1 MILALTGVPLILVSI
16 LAFIFVLGVIIV
28 AHEAGH
34 FYFAKKAGI
43 LCHEFSIGM
52 GPAIYKK
59 QMGETTFCIRAIP
72 IGGYVQMA
80 NNELDGILKVGDSIG
95 VNIIN
100 DEVTEIILDDNKE
113 CNLRGEIAE
122 MDLSGKDG
130 QDLYIS
136 LNYDNQNHYLKV
148 KNDAIYVFERNQTMQ
163 LTPYDR
169 SFDSKSLWR
178 RFITLLAGPV
188 MNFIIAI
195 IVYLIIFFVQGVPNY
210 NSTVVGSVEAG
221 YPASMAEI
229 KVGDKITKVSD
240 TDVTTW
246 NEFSEA
252 LANEYSKN
260 NVDFYITVESNGV
273 ERVLPI
279 STIVAINSVGISN
292 IDVPSQ
298 AFNPDIDGVDIDGLR
313 IGNTGQCS
321 SGKLP
326 FSRGT
331 IISKIL
337 NVDTNEV
344 IELNRNS
351 WPEVIKFFKD
361 LDSANIKFEYYTPKD
376 LEQEVYEYTK
386 VSLDECSVITPWNNE
401 VLSNQRVNKVVQQ
414 IGVSPKY
421 HFSFFGGIKAAFSN
435 FWQDFTLIFRTL
447 KLLIAPSEN
456 RQIGISSLSSVVG
469 IYSLV
474 QQYVGAGF
482 LALLSLLA
490 LLSVN
495 IGVMNLLPI
504 PGLDGGRIVFLLYEL
519 ITKKKPSK
527 KVESIITNVFFV
539 LLLILFIYVTYNDI
553 LRLFK

>member
-59 QMGETTFCIRAIP
+59 QIGETTFCIRAIP

-122 MDLSGKDG
+122 IDLSGKDG

-169 SFDSKSLWR
+169 SFDSKSLWH

-221 YPASMAEI
+221 YPANMAEI

-292 IDVPSQ
+292 IDIPSQ
-298 AFNPDIDGVDIDGLR
+298 AFNNDIEGLR

-337 NVDTNEV
+337 NVDTNEI

>member
-298 AFNPDIDGVDIDGLR
+298 AFNADIEGLR

>member
-34 FYFAKKAGI
+34 FYFAKKACI

-298 AFNPDIDGVDIDGLR
+298 AFNADIEGLR

-337 NVDTNEV
+337 NVDTNEI

>member
-122 MDLSGKDG
+122 IDLSGKDG
-130 QDLYIS
+130 HDLYIS

-221 YPASMAEI
+221 YPANMAEI

-292 IDVPSQ
+292 IDIPSQ
-298 AFNPDIDGVDIDGLR
+298 AFNNDIEGLR

-337 NVDTNEV
+337 NVDTNEI

-376 LEQEVYEYTK
+376 LEQEEYTK

>member
-16 LAFIFVLGVIIV
+16 LAFIFVLGVIII

-59 QMGETTFCIRAIP
+59 QIGETTFCIRAIP

-80 NNELDGILKVGDSIG
+80 NNELDGILKVGANIG

-122 MDLSGKDG
+122 YDLTGKDG

-136 LNYDNQNHYLKV
+136 LNYDNQNHYLRV
-148 KNDAIYVFERNQTMQ
+148 KNDAIYVFEKNQTMQ
-163 LTPYDR
+163 LSPYER
-169 SFDSKSLWR
+169 SFDSKSLWQ

-188 MNFIIAI
+188 MNFVIAI

-210 NSTVVGSVEAG
+210 NSTVIGSVEDG

-229 KVGDKITKVSD
+229 KSGDKITKVSD
-240 TDVTTW
+240 IDVTTW
-246 NEFSEA
+246 NEFSAA
-252 LANEYSKN
+252 LDNEYSKN
-260 NVDFYITVESNGV
+260 NVDFYITIESNG
-273 ERVLPI
+273 EEKVLPI

-292 IDVPSQ
+292 IAIPKQ
-298 AFNPDIDGVDIDGLR
+298 ALESDINGLR

-326 FSRGT
+326 FSNGT
-331 IISKIL
+331 IITKIKNL
-337 NVDTNEV
+337 ETNEV
-344 IELNRNS
+344 IELNSNS

-361 LDSANIKFEYYTPKD
+361 IDSANVKFEYYSPKNT
-376 LEQEVYEYTK
+376 EAEVFEYNF
-386 VSLDECSVITPWNNE
+386 VSLDDCQTITPWNNE
-401 VLSNQRVNKVVQQ
+401 VLTNQRVDKVVQQ

-421 HFSFFGGIKAAFSN
+421 HFSFFGGIKAAFNN

>member
-1 MILALTGVPLILVSI
+1 
-16 LAFIFVLGVIIV
+16 
-28 AHEAGH
+28 
-34 FYFAKKAGI
+34 
-43 LCHEFSIGM
+43 
-52 GPAIYKK
+52 
-59 QMGETTFCIRAIP
+59 MGETTFCIRAIP

-122 MDLSGKDG
+122 IDLSGKDG

-148 KNDAIYVFERNQTMQ
+148 KNDALYVFERKQTMQ

-221 YPASMAEI
+221 YPANMAEI

-260 NVDFYITVESNGV
+260 NVDFYITVESHGV

-292 IDVPSQ
+292 IDIPSQ
-298 AFNPDIDGVDIDGLR
+298 AFSNDIEGLR

-337 NVDTNEV
+337 NVDTNEI

>member
-298 AFNPDIDGVDIDGLR
+298 AFNADIEGLR

-337 NVDTNEV
+337 NVDTNEI

>member
-122 MDLSGKDG
+122 IDLSGKDG

-221 YPASMAEI
+221 YPANMAEI

-292 IDVPSQ
+292 IDIPSQ
-298 AFNPDIDGVDIDGLR
+298 AFSNDIEGLR

-337 NVDTNEV
+337 NVDTNEI

>member
-298 AFNPDIDGVDIDGLR
+298 AFNADIEGLR

-504 PGLDGGRIVFLLYEL
+504 PGLDGGRIVFLLYEF

>member
-122 MDLSGKDG
+122 IDLSGKDG
-130 QDLYIS
+130 HDLYIS

-221 YPASMAEI
+221 YPANMAEI

-292 IDVPSQ
+292 IDIPSQ
-298 AFNPDIDGVDIDGLR
+298 AFNNDIEGLR

-337 NVDTNEV
+337 NVDTNEI

-376 LEQEVYEYTK
+376 LEQEEYTK

-401 VLSNQRVNKVVQQ
+401 VLSNQRINKVVQQ

>member
-298 AFNPDIDGVDIDGLR
+298 AFNADIEGLR

-326 FSRGT
+326 FSSGT

-337 NVDTNEV
+337 NVDTNEI

>member
-59 QMGETTFCIRAIP
+59 QIGETTFCIRAIP

-122 MDLSGKDG
+122 IDLSGKDG

-169 SFDSKSLWR
+169 SFDSKSLWH

-221 YPASMAEI
+221 YPANMAEI
-229 KVGDKITKVSD
+229 KVGDKIIKVSD

-292 IDVPSQ
+292 IDIPSQ
-298 AFNPDIDGVDIDGLR
+298 AFNNDIEGLR

-337 NVDTNEV
+337 NVDTNEI

>member
-52 GPAIYKK
+52 GPTIYKK

-122 MDLSGKDG
+122 IDLSGKDG

-195 IVYLIIFFVQGVPNY
+195 IVYLIIFFIQGVPNY

-221 YPASMAEI
+221 YPANMAEI

-292 IDVPSQ
+292 IDIPSQ
-298 AFNPDIDGVDIDGLR
+298 AFNNDIEGLR

>member
-122 MDLSGKDG
+122 IDLSGKDG
-130 QDLYIS
+130 HDLYIS

-221 YPASMAEI
+221 YPANMAEI

-292 IDVPSQ
+292 IDIPSQ
-298 AFNPDIDGVDIDGLR
+298 AFNNDIEGLR

-337 NVDTNEV
+337 NVDTNEI

-401 VLSNQRVNKVVQQ
+401 VLSNQRINKVVQQ

>member
-16 LAFIFVLGVIIV
+16 LAFIFVLGVIII

-59 QMGETTFCIRAIP
+59 QIGETTFCIRAIP

-122 MDLSGKDG
+122 IDLSGKDG

-169 SFDSKSLWR
+169 SFDSKSLWH

-221 YPASMAEI
+221 YPANMAEI
-229 KVGDKITKVSD
+229 KVGDKIIKVSD

-292 IDVPSQ
+292 IDIPSQ
-298 AFNPDIDGVDIDGLR
+298 AFNNDIEGLR

-337 NVDTNEV
+337 NVDTNEI

-527 KVESIITNVFFV
+527 KVESIITNVFFI